1 MTDFSLTHEIALVR
15 ELMAVIERFDGD
27 RNITAKPSTIRDT
40 LLVVAGL
47 LHKEAAQHES
57 QHGGN
62 PKHLEDSFA
71 EKAREC
77 LSDALGISGSH
88 VVGVLQ

>member
-1 MTDFSLTHEIALVR
+1 MTELSLIQEIALVR
-15 ELMAVIERFDGD
+15 ELMAVIERFNSDH
-27 RNITAKPSTIRDT
+27 NITAKPGAIRDT

-57 QHGGN
+57 QHGD
-62 PKHLEDSFA
+62 PKNLEDSFA

-77 LSDALGISGSH
+77 LSHALEISGTHTAS
-88 VVGVLQ
+88 VLQ